1 MALFVLFI
9 AVPCRPSPS
18 ALSPVLGSQLEQPL
32 ILPRV
37 STGSYRVQHPA
48 CPWHTYSKSPAHPS
62 PLYNFRLSEAS
73 SALPVASSPPGF
85 PCLLRQPRV
94 HSPSVFSVPCAPLGL
109 FSPFSALGR
118 PSSVSDDTILCFCS
132 GKESHKGADR
142 FHFQFLITSLS
153 SLATSLRRLLFLET
167 AAAVWPSPSSP
178 CWSPAPFQLQALLWL
193 PGVEGCPQIHASSAL
208 YQTHQPT
215 SLRGIF
221 FLLLQRRKG
230 GSPLSHSVPPL
241 ERWPYPLPP
250 AQQGL

>member
-32 ILPRV
+32 ILPHV

-73 SALPVASSPPGF
+73 SALPVASSPPLPASLVSSGSPEPTAHQSF
-85 PCLLRQPRV
+85 QSLVLL
-94 HSPSVFSVPCAPLGL
+94 
-109 FSPFSALGR
+109 SALGR

-132 GKESHKGADR
+132 GKESHKGADG

-153 SLATSLRRLLFLET
+153 SLATSLPPEAPVPRDSCCRLALTKLPLLVPRPIP
-167 AAAVWPSPSSP
+167 AASLALAS
-178 CWSPAPFQLQALLWL
+178 WS
-193 PGVEGCPQIHASSAL
+193 
-208 YQTHQPT
+208 
-215 SLRGIF
+215 
-221 FLLLQRRKG
+221 
-230 GSPLSHSVPPL
+230 
-241 ERWPYPLPP
+241 
-250 AQQGL
+250 

>member
-1 MALFVLFI
+1 MQPSLTCLVAVAAFIPSESSWSPCSLFTALFVLFI

-73 SALPVASSPPGF
+73 SALPVASSPPLPASLVSSGSPESTAHQSF
-85 PCLLRQPRV
+85 QSLVLL
-94 HSPSVFSVPCAPLGL
+94 
-109 FSPFSALGR
+109 SALGR

-132 GKESHKGADR
+132 GKESHKGADG

-167 AAAVWPSPSSP
+167 AAAAWPSPSSP

-215 SLRGIF
+215 SL
-221 FLLLQRRKG
+221 
-230 GSPLSHSVPPL
+230 
-241 ERWPYPLPP
+241 
-250 AQQGL
+250 